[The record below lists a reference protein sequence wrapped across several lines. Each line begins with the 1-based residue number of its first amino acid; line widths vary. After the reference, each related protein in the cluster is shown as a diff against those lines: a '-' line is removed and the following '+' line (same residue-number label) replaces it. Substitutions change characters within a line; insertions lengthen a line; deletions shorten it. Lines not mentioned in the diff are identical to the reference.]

1 MTDEERLALIHAEID
16 GEIDSAQR
24 AQLARLLLGEP
35 QTRTLR
41 EQLKRVC
48 DALDRVGGAEPPP
61 QLRDA
66 VLRRLPPATAAAA
79 PASRRWSPGRWR
91 QAALIAGLLAAGAI
105 VYETVQ
111 EPGPGSGET
120 AGTMAAGVPVTLDS
134 VALDTGPVTGR
145 VGLYRDRGGLAVGV
159 EVAAAEPVDV
169 VIASAGHTV
178 RINGLRGE
186 SPHLAARSTV
196 PLPGVEL
203 RGQKVELTFLMGGR
217 AVSHATLRAPAGR

>member
-16 GEIDSAQR
+16 GEIDGAQR
-24 AQLARLLLGEP
+24 AELARLLLGEP
-35 QTRTLR
+35 QTRVLR

-79 PASRRWSPGRWR
+79 PAARTWSPGRWR
-91 QAALIAGLLAAGAI
+91 QAALIAGLLAGGAV

-111 EPGPGSGET
+111 GPGPGSSET
-120 AGTMAAGVPVTLDS
+120 AGTMAAGAPVALDS

-145 VGLYRDRGGLAVGV
+145 VGLYQDRGGLAVGL

-178 RINGLRGE
+178 RINGLGGE
-186 SPHLAARSTV
+186 SPHLTARRTV
-196 PLPGVEL
+196 PLPGVEP
-203 RGQKVELTFLMGGR
+203 RGQNIELTFLMGER
-217 AVSHATLRAPAGR
+217 TVSHATLRAPAGR